1 MPETF
6 IQLRQA
12 NFDAIEIYD
21 ENNSRDY
28 VLKGEHKGI
37 YDSSSIVLPNVRTI
51 VPYRGICSRKIDPDD
66 RRNLN
71 DERYDPSEGDERGSP
86 F

>member
-37 YDSSSIVLPNVRTI
+37 YDSSSIVLPNVR
-51 VPYRGICSRKIDPDD
+51 VQ
-66 RRNLN
+66 
-71 DERYDPSEGDERGSP
+71 
-86 F
+86 